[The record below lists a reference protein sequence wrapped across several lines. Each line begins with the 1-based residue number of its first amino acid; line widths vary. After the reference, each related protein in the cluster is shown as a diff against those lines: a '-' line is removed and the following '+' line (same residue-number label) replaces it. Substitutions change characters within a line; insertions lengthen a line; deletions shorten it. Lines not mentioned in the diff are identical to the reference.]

1 MIKIPDKTKPV
12 LVYFPKN
19 TDEIPETL
27 TLQVSRGGATT
38 TITITDIEY
47 KNDYITCMADFSTL
61 DNGEYNYMLSSG
73 ETGLIRLGSIKEN
86 ITIINDGKQ
95 EYQFYEG

>member
-1 MIKIPDKTKPV
+1 
-12 LVYFPKN
+12 
-19 TDEIPETL
+19 
-27 TLQVSRGGATT
+27 
-38 TITITDIEY
+38 
-47 KNDYITCMADFSTL
+47 MADFSTL